1 MDALTQFITAYGAV
15 VAIGGGVVLFLLSGQ
30 SRNRADI
37 QWTAW
42 DNVRDFALVVEH
54 CNLPHTALIE
64 KIERVQE
71 RFDSRGED
79 NALSAVL
86 KGITK

>member
-1 MDALTQFITAYGAV
+1 MDALTQFVTAYGAV
-15 VAIGGGVVLFLLSGQ
+15 VAIGGGLVLFLLSGQ
-30 SRNRADI
+30 NRNRADI
-37 QWTAW
+37 QWVAW
-42 DNVRDFALVVEH
+42 DNVRDFALIVEN

-79 NALSAVL
+79 SALSIAL
-86 KGITK
+86 KGISK